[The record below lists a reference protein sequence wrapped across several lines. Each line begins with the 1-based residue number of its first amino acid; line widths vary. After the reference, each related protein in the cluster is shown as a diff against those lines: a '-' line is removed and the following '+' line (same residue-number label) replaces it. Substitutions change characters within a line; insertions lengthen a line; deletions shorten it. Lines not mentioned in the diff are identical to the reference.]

1 MPVFARREQGQ
12 GPSSGGGRSHKAAVV
27 GVVLAVGAVILAVV
41 NALFLRPVGDSAVS
55 SARSTEGQAVE
66 QGDEQPIVV
75 VPAGP
80 LPTVFP
86 LCADIEAGPASY
98 ARSPLGVR
106 ASWEVALSLPDMA
119 AQVLQTYEEQGDIAL
134 HYGGYLDFLGNVWA
148 CAVSGPSWVEVVVVQ
163 DQGGEEA
170 YVGSHSQNGPC
181 LVSVMRLG
189 QEAIEEAVGQA

>member
-12 GPSSGGGRSHKAAVV
+12 EPSSGGGRSHRAAVV
-27 GVVLAVGAVILAVV
+27 GVVLVVGAVVLAVV
-41 NALFLRPVGDSAVS
+41 NALFPRPVGDSAVS

-86 LCADIEAGPASY
+86 PCADVEAGPTSY

-119 AQVLQTYEEQGDIAL
+119 AQVLQTYEEQGDIVL
-134 HYGGYLDFLGNVWA
+134 HYGGYLDFFGNVWA

-170 YVGSHSQNGPC
+170 YVGSHSQDGPC

-189 QEAIEEAVGQA
+189 QEAIEGAEGQA

>member
-1 MPVFARREQGQ
+1 MSVFARREQGQ
-12 GPSSGGGRSHKAAVV
+12 EPSSGGGRSHKAAVV
-27 GVVLAVGAVILAVV
+27 GVVLVVGAVVLAVV
-41 NALFLRPVGDSAVS
+41 NALFPRPVGVSPVPSAQ
-55 SARSTEGQAVE
+55 STEGQAVG
-66 QGDEQPIVV
+66 QVDGRPIVV
-75 VPAGP
+75 APAGP

>member
-27 GVVLAVGAVILAVV
+27 GVVLVVGAVVLAVV

-86 LCADIEAGPASY
+86 PCADVEAGPTSY

-134 HYGGYLDFLGNVWA
+134 HYGGYLDFLGNIWA

-170 YVGSHSQNGPC
+170 YVGSHSQDGPC

-189 QEAIEEAVGQA
+189 QEAIEGAEGQA

>member
-12 GPSSGGGRSHKAAVV
+12 EPSSGGGRSHKAAVV
-27 GVVLAVGAVILAVV
+27 GVVLVVGAVVLAVASV
-41 NALFLRPVGDSAVS
+41 LFPRPVGVSPVPSAQ
-55 SARSTEGQAVE
+55 STEGQAVG
-66 QGDEQPIVV
+66 QVDERPIVV
-75 VPAGP
+75 APSGP

-86 LCADIEAGPASY
+86 LCADVEAGPTSY

-119 AQVLQTYEEQGDIAL
+119 TQVLQTYEEQGDIAL

-170 YVGSHSQNGPC
+170 SVGSHSQDGPC

-189 QEAIEEAVGQA
+189 QEAIEGAEDQA

>member
-12 GPSSGGGRSHKAAVV
+12 EPSSGGGRSHKAAVV
-27 GVVLAVGAVILAVV
+27 GVVFVVGAVVLAVASV
-41 NALFLRPVGDSAVS
+41 LFPRSVGVSPVPSAQ
-55 SARSTEGQAVE
+55 STEGQAVE
-66 QGDEQPIVV
+66 QVDEQPIVV
-75 VPAGP
+75 APAGP

-189 QEAIEEAVGQA
+189 QEAIESAEGQA

>member
-1 MPVFARREQGQ
+1 MPVFARREQGK
-12 GPSSGGGRSHKAAVV
+12 GPSSGGGRPHKTVVV
-27 GVVLAVGAVILAVV
+27 GAVLVVGAVVLAVVSV
-41 NALFLRPVGDSAVS
+41 LFLRPAGDSAVL

-75 VPAGP
+75 APAGP

-119 AQVLQTYEEQGDIAL
+119 AQVLQTYEEQGDIVL

>member
-1 MPVFARREQGQ
+1 MSVFARREQGQ
-12 GPSSGGGRSHKAAVV
+12 EPSSGGGRSHKAAVV
-27 GVVLAVGAVILAVV
+27 GVVLVIGAVVLAVV
-41 NALFLRPVGDSAVS
+41 NALFPRPVGDSVAP

-66 QGDEQPIVV
+66 QVDERPIVV
-75 VPAGP
+75 TPAGP

-86 LCADIEAGPASY
+86 LCADIETGPASY

-134 HYGGYLDFLGNVWA
+134 HCGGYLDFLGNVWA

-170 YVGSHSQNGPC
+170 YVGSHSQDGPC

-189 QEAIEEAVGQA
+189 QEAIEEAVGRA

>member
-27 GVVLAVGAVILAVV
+27 GVVLVVGAVVLAVASV
-41 NALFLRPVGDSAVS
+41 LFLRPVDDSAVS
-55 SARSTEGQAVE
+55 PARSTEGRAVE
-66 QGDEQPIVV
+66 QGDEQPIVA

-86 LCADIEAGPASY
+86 PCADVEAGPASY

-106 ASWEVALSLPDMA
+106 ASWEVALGLPDMA
-119 AQVLQTYEEQGDIAL
+119 AQVLQTYEEQGDIVL
-134 HYGGYLDFLGNVWA
+134 HYGGYLDFFGNVWA

-170 YVGSHSQNGPC
+170 YVGSHSQDGPC

-189 QEAIEEAVGQA
+189 QEAIEGTEDQA

>member
-1 MPVFARREQGQ
+1 MPVFARREQGK
-12 GPSSGGGRSHKAAVV
+12 GPSSGGGRPHKTVVV
-27 GVVLAVGAVILAVV
+27 GVVLVVGAVVLAVV
-41 NALFLRPVGDSAVS
+41 SVLFLRPAGDSAVL

-75 VPAGP
+75 APAGP

-119 AQVLQTYEEQGDIAL
+119 AQVLQTYEEQGDIVL

>member
-1 MPVFARREQGQ
+1 MPVFARREQGK
-12 GPSSGGGRSHKAAVV
+12 GPSSGGGRSHRAAVV
-27 GVVLAVGAVILAVV
+27 GVVLVVGAVVLAVV

-55 SARSTEGQAVE
+55 SARSTEEQAVE

-86 LCADIEAGPASY
+86 LCADVEAGPASY

>member
-1 MPVFARREQGQ
+1 MSVFARREQGQ
-12 GPSSGGGRSHKAAVV
+12 EPSSGGGRSHKAAVV
-27 GVVLAVGAVILAVV
+27 GVVLVIGAVVLAVV
-41 NALFLRPVGDSAVS
+41 NALFPRPVGDSVAP

-66 QGDEQPIVV
+66 QVDGRPIVV
-75 VPAGP
+75 TPAGP

-86 LCADIEAGPASY
+86 LCADIETGPASY
-98 ARSPLGVR
+98 ARGPLGVR

-119 AQVLQTYEEQGDIAL
+119 TQVLQTYEEQGDIVL

-170 YVGSHSQNGPC
+170 YVGSHSQDGPC

>member
-12 GPSSGGGRSHKAAVV
+12 EPSSGGGRSHKAAVV
-27 GVVLAVGAVILAVV
+27 GVVLVVGAVVLAVV
-41 NALFLRPVGDSAVS
+41 NALFLRPVGDSAVPD
-55 SARSTEGQAVE
+55 ARSAEGQAVE
-66 QGDEQPIVV
+66 RE
-75 VPAGP
+75 VPVTVSSGP

-86 LCADIEAGPASY
+86 LCADIETGPASY

-106 ASWEVALSLPDMA
+106 ASWEVALGLPDMA

-134 HYGGYLDFLGNVWA
+134 YYGGYLDFLGNVWA

-170 YVGSHSQNGPC
+170 YVGSHSQDGPC

>member
-12 GPSSGGGRSHKAAVV
+12 EPSSGGGRLHKAAVV
-27 GVVLAVGAVILAVV
+27 GVVLVVGAVVLAIVSV
-41 NALFLRPVGDSAVS
+41 LFPRPVDVSPVPSAQ
-55 SARSTEGQAVE
+55 STEGQAVG
-66 QGDEQPIVV
+66 QVDERPIVA

-86 LCADIEAGPASY
+86 LCADVEAGPASY

-106 ASWEVALSLPDMA
+106 ASWEVTLSLPDMV

-134 HYGGYLDFLGNVWA
+134 YYGGYLDFLGNVWA

>member
-12 GPSSGGGRSHKAAVV
+12 EPSSGGGRSHKAAVV
-27 GVVLAVGAVILAVV
+27 GVVLVVGAVVLAVV
-41 NALFLRPVGDSAVS
+41 NALFLRPVGDSVVS

-66 QGDEQPIVV
+66 QGGEQPIVV

-86 LCADIEAGPASY
+86 LCADVEAGPAFY

-119 AQVLQTYEEQGDIAL
+119 AQVLQTYEEQGDIVL

-170 YVGSHSQNGPC
+170 YVGSHSQDGPC

>member
-12 GPSSGGGRSHKAAVV
+12 EPSSGGGRSHKAAVV
-27 GVVLAVGAVILAVV
+27 GVVLVVGAVVLAVV
-41 NALFLRPVGDSAVS
+41 SVLFPRPVDDSAVS
-55 SARSTEGQAVE
+55 PARSTEGQAVG
-66 QGDEQPIVV
+66 QVDEQPIIAA
-75 VPAGP
+75 PSGP

-86 LCADIEAGPASY
+86 ACADIEAGPASY

-119 AQVLQTYEEQGDIAL
+119 AQVLQTYEEQGDINL
-134 HYGGYLDFLGNVWA
+134 HYSGYLDFLGNVWA
-148 CAVSGPSWVEVVVVQ
+148 CAVSCPSWVEVVVVQ

-170 YVGSHSQNGPC
+170 SVGSHSQNGPC

>member
-12 GPSSGGGRSHKAAVV
+12 EPSSGGGRSHKAAVV
-27 GVVLAVGAVILAVV
+27 GVVLVVGAVVLAVV
-41 NALFLRPVGDSAVS
+41 SVLFPRPVDDSAVS
-55 SARSTEGQAVE
+55 PARSTEGQAVG
-66 QGDEQPIVV
+66 QVDEQPIIAA
-75 VPAGP
+75 PSGP

-86 LCADIEAGPASY
+86 ACADIEAGPASY

-106 ASWEVALSLPDMA
+106 ASWEVALNLPDMA
-119 AQVLQTYEEQGDIAL
+119 AQVLQTYEEQGDIVL

-189 QEAIEEAVGQA
+189 QEAIEEAVGQV

>member
-12 GPSSGGGRSHKAAVV
+12 EPSSGGGRSHKAAVV
-27 GVVLAVGAVILAVV
+27 GVVLVVGAVVLAVV
-41 NALFLRPVGDSAVS
+41 NALFPRP
-55 SARSTEGQAVE
+55 ARSTEGQAVG
-66 QGDEQPIVV
+66 QVDERPIVV
-75 VPAGP
+75 APSGP

-86 LCADIEAGPASY
+86 LCADVEAGPASY

-119 AQVLQTYEEQGDIAL
+119 TQVLQTYEEQGDIVL

-170 YVGSHSQNGPC
+170 SVGSHSQNGPC

-189 QEAIEEAVGQA
+189 QEAIEGAEDQA

>member
-12 GPSSGGGRSHKAAVV
+12 EPSSGGGRSHKAAAV
-27 GVVLAVGAVILAVV
+27 GVVLVVGAVVLAVV
-41 NALFLRPVGDSAVS
+41 NALFPRPVGVSPVPSAQ
-55 SARSTEGQAVE
+55 STEGQAVG
-66 QGDEQPIVV
+66 QVDGRPIVV
-75 VPAGP
+75 APAGP

-86 LCADIEAGPASY
+86 LCADVEAGPASY

-170 YVGSHSQNGPC
+170 YVGSHSQDGPC

-189 QEAIEEAVGQA
+189 QEAIEGAEDQA

>member
-12 GPSSGGGRSHKAAVV
+12 EPSSGGGRSHKAAVV
-27 GVVLAVGAVILAVV
+27 GVVLVVGAVILAVV

-66 QGDEQPIVV
+66 QGDERPIVV
-75 VPAGP
+75 APAGP

-119 AQVLQTYEEQGDIAL
+119 AQVLQTYEEQGDIVL
-134 HYGGYLDFLGNVWA
+134 HYGGYLDFLENVWA

-189 QEAIEEAVGQA
+189 QEAIEGAEGQA

>member
-12 GPSSGGGRSHKAAVV
+12 EPFSGGGRSHRAAVV
-27 GVVLAVGAVILAVV
+27 GVVLVVGAVVLAVV
-41 NALFLRPVGDSAVS
+41 SVLFLRPAGDSAVL

-75 VPAGP
+75 APAGP

-119 AQVLQTYEEQGDIAL
+119 AQVLQTYEEQGDIVL

-181 LVSVMRLG
+181 IVSVMRLG
-189 QEAIEEAVGQA
+189 KEAIEGAEGQA

>member
-1 MPVFARREQGQ
+1 MPVFARREQGK
-12 GPSSGGGRSHKAAVV
+12 GPSSGGGRSHRAAVV
-27 GVVLAVGAVILAVV
+27 GVVLVVGAVVLAVV

-55 SARSTEGQAVE
+55 SARSTEEQAVE

-75 VPAGP
+75 VPSGP

-86 LCADIEAGPASY
+86 LCADVEAGPASY

>member
-12 GPSSGGGRSHKAAVV
+12 EPSSGGGRSHKVAVV
-27 GVVLAVGAVILAVV
+27 GAVLVVGAVVLAVV
-41 NALFLRPVGDSAVS
+41 NALFPRPVGVSPVPSAQ
-55 SARSTEGQAVE
+55 STEGQAVG
-66 QGDEQPIVV
+66 QVDGQPIVV
-75 VPAGP
+75 APAEP

-86 LCADIEAGPASY
+86 LCADVEAGPASY

-134 HYGGYLDFLGNVWA
+134 YYGGYLDFLGNVWA

-163 DQGGEEA
+163 DQGGEETS
-170 YVGSHSQNGPC
+170 VGSHSQNGPC

>member
-12 GPSSGGGRSHKAAVV
+12 EPSSGGGRPHKTVVV
-27 GVVLAVGAVILAVV
+27 GVVLVVGAVVLAVV
-41 NALFLRPVGDSAVS
+41 NALFPRPVGDSAVP

-66 QGDEQPIVV
+66 QVDGRPIAVA
-75 VPAGP
+75 PAGP

-189 QEAIEEAVGQA
+189 QEAIEEAVGQV

>member
-12 GPSSGGGRSHKAAVV
+12 EPSSGGGRSHKAAVV
-27 GVVLAVGAVILAVV
+27 GVVFVVGAVVLAVV
-41 NALFLRPVGDSAVS
+41 NALFPRSVGDSPVP
-55 SARSTEGQAVE
+55 SAQSTEGQAVE
-66 QGDEQPIVV
+66 QVDEQPIVV
-75 VPAGP
+75 APAGP

-163 DQGGEEA
+163 DRGGEEA
-170 YVGSHSQNGPC
+170 SVGSHSQNGPC

-189 QEAIEEAVGQA
+189 QEAIEGADGQA

>member
-12 GPSSGGGRSHKAAVV
+12 EPSSGWGRSHKAAVV
-27 GVVLAVGAVILAVV
+27 GVVLVAGAVVLAVV
-41 NALFLRPVGDSAVS
+41 SVLFSRPVGDSAVS

-66 QGDEQPIVV
+66 QGDERPIVV
-75 VPAGP
+75 APAGP

-119 AQVLQTYEEQGDIAL
+119 AQVLQTYEEQGDIVL
-134 HYGGYLDFLGNVWA
+134 HYGGYLDFLENVWA

-189 QEAIEEAVGQA
+189 QEAIEGAEGQA